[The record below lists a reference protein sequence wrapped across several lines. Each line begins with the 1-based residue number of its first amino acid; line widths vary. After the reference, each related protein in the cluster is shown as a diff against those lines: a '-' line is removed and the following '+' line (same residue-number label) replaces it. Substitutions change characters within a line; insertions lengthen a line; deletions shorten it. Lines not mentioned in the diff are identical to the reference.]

1 MSAPGPHPE
10 PAAPGPEPEPAAPQ
24 PAAGS
29 SLGPLLRTLEDPD
42 APPGELTDAHLT
54 IVSRLSGEGGKAFTA
69 EFRKHFPQLCKV
81 FKAHISSPNL
91 ELSNAALQALG
102 FCTFNSNNTAELSG
116 PEAQELLAAVNSVAM
131 KCSDKNTRT
140 RALWVISKQAFP
152 PGIVRKEVSNVLST
166 LETILTKGE
175 AQSVVVE
182 YEALN
187 VIIRLMEQA
196 PGPMGEE
203 AVRWARL
210 ILPLVVHSSHKVQL
224 RGATALEMGM
234 PLLLQRQPEVAA
246 VTEHLMTTKLIAELQ
261 KLFSS
266 KNETFVLKLW
276 PLFVRLLGKTLHRS
290 GSFINSLLQLEELG
304 FRSSSPVVKKIAFI
318 AWKSLIDNFALNPDI
333 LCSAKRLKLLMQPL
347 SSIHVRTEALALTK
361 LEVWWYLLVRL
372 GPHLP
377 SNFEQVCVPLI
388 QSTLSVDPA
397 AAFPGT
403 PSRPSTPSLASATPG
418 QKPGTPRAALGSPA
432 GAQLCPSIQLLGME
446 MLLHF
451 LMGPR
456 AGEFARDN
464 KLVLSLE
471 PLQHPL
477 LCSPSFF
484 CKHAGTL
491 LCAVR
496 DGVVAVGKEVPD
508 CLLSV
513 IWKDINGFVRAAIEA
528 GNKKEK
534 GGSEVL
540 TMLLQALK
548 KIVSSN
554 SLPVHKVLSLI
565 DITVK
570 ELPPKVLG
578 SPAYQV
584 ADMDLLNGTPALFLI
599 QLPFQHGLLECC
611 VTDERFFG
619 ILQALVGLAL
629 AGPTSALAFSES
641 VLAVIEQSAAQLG
654 SKEHLCRMWGI
665 VVSPLTEWI
674 NQNNEVNQG
683 DALEH
688 NFSAVYSALLLPVS
702 HIFPAQ
708 GFPQASLRSLLR
720 SWAELYRALARCAA
734 LVPTAE
740 ENLCCEELCAKIL
753 AGLEGE
759 TPVELPMLDGLTHLV
774 SVMVDCINFAPY
786 GPKFQPK
793 TRSPQAPTDWARKK
807 KEPLGKLSSLLRLLL
822 LLLESFHALSHGQRA
837 ELLLAPGLAL
847 LSALHSIVCHLCL
860 PSLLG
865 TALGTLAQPLALFYE
880 KNRLP
885 EVPKVY
891 SNLNNKLEQLLA
903 QILQRLQCPGPGRCD
918 SELLRQLS
926 PLLCAAL
933 QHRSRHL
940 RQLGAQLWNGTF
952 GRAATLAY
960 PRQLRSVLSQAKK
973 KIPLLLPGFESMEVS
988 EESSGP
994 FSELM
999 EHSQL
1004 DARVGGLELKVGQKQ
1019 GIVRDSILAQTS
1031 EAQSHGQER
1040 PSSAQAAPAKLKLEF
1055 PSPKTTSE
1063 TLLEEEKSVDFV
1075 FIPPETKPR
1084 ILTEHQKEV
1093 LRSKRADI
1101 PAMYNNLD
1109 ASQDTSS
1116 FSQCSQS
1123 QEDSL
1128 EMPPAAETAKGDPAE
1143 QPQEENME
1151 SEGSHS
1157 EESPAH
1163 TSEEETK
1170 NERAEMVPEETSA
1183 GEDMETRSVEA
1194 APQEASAGKENT
1206 SGVTKS
1212 SVGKENTSN
1221 VTESSGGK
1229 EDTSN
1234 VTNTSVGNEDT
1245 LDVTNSSV
1253 GKEDISGVTNSL
1265 AGKEDSLDVTNSSA
1279 RKMDTSNVTK
1289 SSVGKEDTSDGHLDA
1304 SSSAKNEDTLD
1315 VTNSSA
1321 RNEDTLDVTNS
1332 SVGKEDTLDVSMSSA
1347 GNEDTLDVTN
1357 SSAEKEDSPDVTNSS
1372 AGNEDTLDVTN
1383 SSARKEDTSN
1393 VTMSSVGKEE
1403 DTPDVTNSSAGKED
1417 TPDVTNSSAG
1427 KEDTPDVTMS
1437 SAGKEDTPDVTSS
1450 SASSDVVSGTP
1461 QPVSRRQSFITLER
1475 FGAAESRPFSPAP
1488 PGSVPELPGS
1498 PPEAAPREGSRDSRA
1513 GARAG
1518 EGERNPPRAEAAVAA
1533 RRVTRRQ
1540 SRMELQGSRAP
1551 RLQGRLE
1558 EPLEG
1563 LQSRAELGSAGQDVQ
1578 RILLRHSQ
1586 ALLCTEADIQ
1596 SAEGAIAEMDGARG
1610 QDTDSKENTPPASS
1624 SCPEQPPAEE
1634 SPLPQ
1639 ACPQHKQ
1646 LRRSARRRSEP
1657 AESSSGSQDREE
1669 GPPKRDRRREEEKAG
1684 PKKLSQGKGDGSQK
1698 QKGVAGKTTEGTKE
1712 SSQPERAAEEWGPKE
1727 SPALRGL
1734 EEEGGRAGRRA
1745 EEAPRAEGEGQG
1757 SLSTAG
1763 PKVERPRY
1771 HTRRSSQGLL
1781 ASIENSEADGSE
1793 GKEESTKKKKPL
1805 RVRSRS
1811 NSLEGKLKE
1820 GQAGSQ
1826 SPEGPAQGGDT
1837 RSALE
1842 GSKGEPELGT
1852 GAAVP
1857 AEPGGLEKQEMAA
1870 EAEGSGSSES
1880 PGALQD
1886 TSVEPSRADTS
1897 MESVGSPCE
1906 PEQDGRAAEER
1917 QSSAGHCA
1925 PGAEPAVQSPECHN
1939 KRSKRVKKIKSC
1951 DCCFKKPRQQV
1962 PELKLSE
1969 SKMEKAELEEP
1980 ESTQTPAQT
1989 PAQSVSGP
1997 SDLEESLALAPCG
2010 MSTPLHPPE
2019 EPSAFSLAR
2028 QEMDV
2033 MDGMDVENL
2042 QGSSVGVEEQDPED
2056 PEAAAPETTESME
2069 EIKEPAEQKE
2079 QTEQVLP
2086 ESVPEEPRESCLDSG
2101 EQGEEPAAAEKE
2113 EIKENGE
2120 LEEVPEEPSAESKP
2134 EEKEMKELEGN
2145 QEDKG
2150 EAESC
2155 AGDAPVG
2162 ADEEMKEELE
2172 ENGIQA
2178 PEGAGPSVGSP
2189 PKGAGGAPGAGTES
2203 PSSLQARCT
2212 WSPSASPSTSILKR
2226 GAKRSQED
2234 DSLSPA
2240 NKIRRVSFANPI
2252 FQEGLAD
2259 DIDRRSPVIR
2269 SHSSPSSRSLK
2280 ILSNMQITEMA
2291 KESLPCLSE
2300 FVYPALAGCKAP
2312 VDVILPQITSNICA
2326 RGLGQLIRAKNIK
2339 TVGDLSTLTALEIK
2353 TLPIRSPKVSNV
2365 KRALRGFH
2373 EQQVKSRVL
2382 EESTVLEDA
2391 EKPGNDVEEKSLSG
2405 DEEKLAA
2412 DLVDAGSTSSSSST
2426 TSSSSSSSSS
2436 EQPTAVDLLGQV
2448 QALAAQLSPEGL
2460 GACSGRQL
2468 LEMQERLLGMAASI
2482 ARSLRGRWPCP
2493 PPPGT
2498 PE

>member
-10 PAAPGPEPEPAAPQ
+10 PAAPSPQPEPAAPQ

-29 SLGPLLRTLEDPD
+29 SLGSLLHTLEDPG

-69 EFRKHFPQLCKV
+69 DFRKHFPQLCKV

-116 PEAQELLAAVNSVAM
+116 TDMQELLAAVNSVAV

-152 PGIVRKEVSNVLST
+152 PEIVKKEVSNILST

-175 AQSVVVE
+175 VQSVVVE

-196 PGPMGEE
+196 PAQMGEE
-203 AVRWARL
+203 AVRWAKL
-210 ILPLVVHSSHKVQL
+210 IIPLVVHSAHKVQL

-234 PLLLQRQPEVAA
+234 PLLLQKQQEVAA
-246 VTEHLMTTKLIAELQ
+246 VTEHLMTTKLISELQ

-304 FRSSSPVVKKIAFI
+304 FRSGSPVVKKIAFI

-361 LEVWWYLLVRL
+361 LEVWWYLLMRL

-403 PSRPSTPSLASATPG
+403 PSRPNNSSLGSAAPG
-418 QKPGTPRAALGSPA
+418 QKTGPLLFVSPGTPRMALNSPA
-432 GAQLCPSIQLLGME
+432 GGQLFPSIQLLGIE

-451 LMGPR
+451 LMGPQVVD
-456 AGEFARDN
+456 FAKHN

-471 PLQHPL
+471 PLQYPL
-477 LCSPSFF
+477 ISSPSFF
-484 CKHAGTL
+484 CKHASTL
-491 LCAVR
+491 INAVQ
-496 DGVVAVGKEVPD
+496 DGFIAIGKEVPD
-508 CLLSV
+508 CLLNV
-513 IWKDINGFVRAAIEA
+513 IWKDINGYVKTAIEA

-534 GGSEVL
+534 GGSEIL

-548 KIVSSN
+548 NIVRSN
-554 SLPVHKVLSLI
+554 ALPVQKVLSLI

-599 QLPFQHGLLECC
+599 QLPFHNNLLECC

-619 ILQALVGLAL
+619 ILEALVGFAL
-629 AGPTSALAFSES
+629 SGPTSALAFSDS
-641 VLAVIEQSAAQLG
+641 VLCVIDQSAGQVG
-654 SKEHLCRMWGI
+654 NKEHLWRMWSI
-665 VVSPLTEWI
+665 VVNPLTEWI

-702 HIFPAQ
+702 HIFPTQ
-708 GFPQASLRSLLR
+708 GFPQPTLKSLLR
-720 SWAELYRALARCAA
+720 SWSDLYRAFARCAA
-734 LVPTAE
+734 LVATAE
-740 ENLCCEELCAKIL
+740 ENLCCEELCAKIIS
-753 AGLEGE
+753 GLEGE
-759 TPVELPMLDGLTHLV
+759 TPVVFSMLEGLTHLV

-786 GPKFQPK
+786 GTKFQPK
-793 TRSPQAPTDWARKK
+793 TRSPQTPTDWAKKK
-807 KEPLGKLSSLLRLLL
+807 KEPLGKLSSLLKLLL
-822 LLLESFHALSHGQRA
+822 LLLNSFHELSCTEQQA
-837 ELLLAPGLAL
+837 EPLLALGLAL
-847 LSALHSIVCHLCL
+847 LAALHSIISHISL

-865 TALGTLAQPLALFYE
+865 TTLGTFSKPLALFYE
-880 KNRLP
+880 KTRLP

-891 SNLNNKLEQLLA
+891 SNLNNKLEKLLA
-903 QILQRLQCPGPGRCD
+903 EILQCLQCHCPGSCD
-918 SELLRQLS
+918 TELLQQLS
-926 PLLCAAL
+926 PVLCVAF
-933 QHRSRHL
+933 QHRNKQI
-940 RQLGAQLWNGTF
+940 RQQSAQLWNCTF
-952 GRAATLAY
+952 AKASSLTY
-960 PRQLRSVLSQAKK
+960 PEELKSVLSQAKK
-973 KIPLLLPGFESMEVS
+973 KIPLLLPGFESIEVS
-988 EESSGP
+988 EECSGP
-994 FSELM
+994 FSDLM
-999 EHSQL
+999 ENSQL
-1004 DARVGGLELKVGQKQ
+1004 DAKVSGMELKVGQK
-1019 GIVRDSILAQTS
+1019 RDSILAQTS
-1031 EAQSHGQER
+1031 EAKSDGKDK
-1040 PSSAQAAPAKLKLEF
+1040 PSNVQATPAKLKLEF

-1116 FSQCSQS
+1116 FSQYSQS

-1128 EMPPAAETAKGDPAE
+1128 EMPPAVQNAKEDPAN
-1143 QPQEENME
+1143 QPQEENVG
-1151 SEGSHS
+1151 SERCHS
-1157 EESPAH
+1157 EESPAC

-1170 NERAEMVPEETSA
+1170 NETAEMIPEETSI
-1183 GEDMETRSVEA
+1183 GEGLETSSVKA
-1194 APQEASAGKENT
+1194 APQEASAGKE
-1206 SGVTKS
+1206 
-1212 SVGKENTSN
+1212 
-1221 VTESSGGK
+1221 
-1229 EDTSN
+1229 DTS
-1234 VTNTSVGNEDT
+1234 
-1245 LDVTNSSV
+1245 
-1253 GKEDISGVTNSL
+1253 
-1265 AGKEDSLDVTNSSA
+1265 
-1279 RKMDTSNVTK
+1279 
-1289 SSVGKEDTSDGHLDA
+1289 
-1304 SSSAKNEDTLD
+1304 
-1315 VTNSSA
+1315 
-1321 RNEDTLDVTNS
+1321 
-1332 SVGKEDTLDVSMSSA
+1332 
-1347 GNEDTLDVTN
+1347 
-1357 SSAEKEDSPDVTNSS
+1357 
-1372 AGNEDTLDVTN
+1372 
-1383 SSARKEDTSN
+1383 
-1393 VTMSSVGKEE
+1393 
-1403 DTPDVTNSSAGKED
+1403 
-1417 TPDVTNSSAG
+1417 
-1427 KEDTPDVTMS
+1427 
-1437 SAGKEDTPDVTSS
+1437 DVTSS
-1450 SASSDVVSGTP
+1450 SASSDIISGTP
-1461 QPVSRRQSFITLER
+1461 QPVSRRQSFITLEK
-1475 FGAAESRPFSPAP
+1475 FGAAESKPFSPAP
-1488 PGSVPELPGS
+1488 LNSVSELPGT
-1498 PPEAAPREGSRDSRA
+1498 PPEAATQESSSDSKA
-1513 GARAG
+1513 GARAEKSG
-1518 EGERNPPRAEAAVAA
+1518 QEDRNPPKAEAAAGAAAA

-1540 SRMELQGSRAP
+1540 SRMELQGSKP
-1551 RLQGRLE
+1551 KLQGRSEEALAPDSLE
-1558 EPLEG
+1558 
-1563 LQSRAELGSAGQDVQ
+1563 SSAELGSAVGDVEH
-1578 RILLRHSQ
+1578 ILLSHSQ
-1586 ALLCTEADIQ
+1586 ALLSTEADIQ
-1596 SAEGAIAEMDGARG
+1596 RAEDAIAEMERA
-1610 QDTDSKENTPPASS
+1610 QALDTDSKENTPPESS
-1624 SCPEQPPAEE
+1624 SCSEQAPGEDSQVPPV
-1634 SPLPQ
+1634 SPQ
-1639 ACPQHKQ
+1639 QKQ
-1646 LRRSARRRSEP
+1646 LRRSSRRRSEP
-1657 AESSSGSQDREE
+1657 VESSSGSQEKED
-1669 GPPKRDRRREEEKAG
+1669 GLPKRDRRKEEEKAG
-1684 PKKLSQGKGDGSQK
+1684 QKKLSQGKGDGSQK
-1698 QKGVAGKTTEGTKE
+1698 QKGIPGKTTENTKE
-1712 SSQPERAAEEWGPKE
+1712 SSQPERGAEEWSSKD

-1734 EEEGGRAGRRA
+1734 EEEGSRAGRRA
-1745 EEAPRAEGEGQG
+1745 EDAPRAEGEGQG

-1763 PKVERPRY
+1763 QKVERPRY

-1781 ASIENSEADGSE
+1781 SSIENSEADSSE
-1793 GKEESTKKKKPL
+1793 GREESTKKKKPVK
-1805 RVRSRS
+1805 VRSRS

-1826 SPEGPAQGGDT
+1826 SPEGSAQGSET
-1837 RSALE
+1837 KSALE
-1842 GSKGEPELGT
+1842 ASKGEPGVGT

-1857 AEPGGLEKQEMAA
+1857 AEPGGLEQQEMPAAAA
-1870 EAEGSGSSES
+1870 EAVGSGSSEN

-1886 TSVEPSRADTS
+1886 TSMEPGKGDAS
-1897 MESVGSPCE
+1897 MESLGSPCV
-1906 PEQDGRAAEER
+1906 PEQDGRAAEESRQEER
-1917 QSSAGHCA
+1917 QSSTGDCAPAANA
-1925 PGAEPAVQSPECHN
+1925 PGAEPSSLQSPECHN

-1951 DCCFKKPRQQV
+1951 DCCFKKPKQQV
-1962 PELKLSE
+1962 TE
-1969 SKMEKAELEEP
+1969 SKLTESKQEKAELEEP
-1980 ESTQTPAQT
+1980 ESTPAHSPAQTPAQT
-1989 PAQSVSGP
+1989 PAQNVSGP

-2010 MSTPLHPPE
+2010 MSTPLHPPT
-2019 EPSAFSLAR
+2019 EPRTFIL
-2028 QEMDV
+2028 E
-2033 MDGMDVENL
+2033 MDVENL
-2042 QGSSVGVEEQDPED
+2042 QGSSVEVENPED
-2056 PEAAAPETTESME
+2056 PAPETTESME
-2069 EIKEPAEQKE
+2069 EMKEPAEQKE

-2101 EQGEEPAAAEKE
+2101 DQGEEPAAAEKE
-2113 EIKENGE
+2113 EIKENGQ
-2120 LEEVPEEPSAESKP
+2120 LEEVPEELSVDSKP
-2134 EEKEMKELEGN
+2134 EEREMKELEGN

-2150 EAESC
+2150 ETENS
-2155 AGDAPVG
+2155 AGETCVV
-2162 ADEEMKEELE
+2162 ADQEMKEESVE
-2172 ENGIQA
+2172 TEIKVPENVALADQ
-2178 PEGAGPSVGSP
+2178 SVDSP
-2189 PKGAGGAPGAGTES
+2189 LKVDGDPPVQVAES
-2203 PSSLQARCT
+2203 PTSLQARCT

-2226 GAKRSQED
+2226 GVKRSQED

-2280 ILSNMQITEMA
+2280 ILSNMQHITTPTKGFLSPGSRTLKFKSSKKCLITEMA

-2365 KRALRGFH
+2365 KRALKGYH

-2391 EKPGNDVEEKSLSG
+2391 EKPGNDAEEKSLSG

-2412 DLVDAGSTSSSSST
+2412 DLVDTGG
-2426 TSSSSSSSSS
+2426 SSSSSSS
-2436 EQPTAVDLLGQV
+2436 EQPAVDLLGQV
-2448 QALAAQLSPEGL
+2448 QALAAQLSSEDLHGY
-2460 GACSGRQL
+2460 SGRQL
-2468 LEMQERLLGMAASI
+2468 LEMQEQLLGMASCI
-2482 ARSLRGRWPCP
+2482 TRSLQARWHCP
-2493 PPPGT
+2493 PHAG